1 MDKMNLL
8 LLPFVEIE
16 VRFGTI
22 NNNKFDSSIDKN
34 YFNKILGILEKNSW
48 VSTELKNTNEYFVER
63 SKKLIVNEGSKKVI
77 LKEKIKT
84 VDIICPDN
92 PFDIRLSINQEFNLN
107 SQVDRFTKQVESGTV
122 LGLRKKNRKSFI
134 DTHFRYDLTCVEET
148 IDNVTKEKF
157 ELEMEIIVNNEN
169 IQWTTDYLIDFIRCK
184 VYDIVNIIE
193 PVPLDQFKLNLSF

>member
-1 MDKMNLL
+1 MNHL

-22 NNNKFDSSIDKN
+22 NNNCFDSSIDKN
-34 YFNKILGILEKNSW
+34 YFNKLLGILEKNSW
-48 VSTELKNTNEYFVER
+48 VSTDLKNTNEYFVER
-63 SKKLIVNEGSKKVI
+63 SKKLIIYTDGSKKVI
-77 LKEKIKT
+77 LKEKVKT
-84 VDIICPDN
+84 VDIICPNN

-134 DTHFRYDLTCVEET
+134 DTHFRYDLTCVEEI
-148 IDNVTKEKF
+148 IDNVSKEKF
-157 ELEMEIIVNNEN
+157 ELELEIIVNNEN
-169 IQWTTDYLIDFIRCK
+169 IHWTTDYLIEFIRCK

-193 PVPLDQFKLNLSF
+193 PIPWDQFKLNFNF